1 MRYSKKTWVLIKI
14 IIFLLCLSPFLLLV
28 NALMQDQLGANPI
41 QTLHF
46 SLGDW
51 ALRLLCIGLALTP
64 LKRLL
69 KQSWCTRLRRMI
81 GLFTFFYASMHFLVY
96 IVLDLSLSWEELIDE
111 VPKSPYILVGLFTY
125 LLLIPLALTS
135 TKAMQ
140 KRLGKYW
147 IQLHKLVYVA
157 GVSAVIHYL
166 WLVKSDL
173 REPLFYACLVLIL
186 LAYRLLYYLQ
196 QKRFQAGTQQAR
208 I

>member
-41 QTLHF
+41 QALHF

-81 GLFTFFYASMHFLVY
+81 GLFAFFYASMHFLVY
-96 IVLDLSLSWEELIDE
+96 IVLDLSLSWEEFIDE